1 MAPSKRLNRY
11 LSVGSGVLWT
21 LVYLMIIKQGFQ
33 DRTFGMPMAA
43 LCANISWEFI
53 FSFLRPHPSPQ
64 RYVNITWC
72 LFDSVILFQFLHF
85 GRASFGQYL
94 PETLFYP
101 TLVLTLILAFGAV
114 LFVTYEFKDWYGR
127 YAAFG
132 QNFMMSV
139 LFVDM
144 LIRRGD
150 VSGQSMYIA
159 LFKMVGSLLMSI
171 LFFRRNPSSYLLNF
185 LYVAILAFDV
195 IYVLML
201 YATFL
206 ELGVNPWAF

>member
-1 MAPSKRLNRY
+1 
-11 LSVGSGVLWT
+11 
-21 LVYLMIIKQGFQ
+21 
-33 DRTFGMPMAA
+33 MPLAA

-53 FSFLRPHPSPQ
+53 FSFLHPHPSPQ

-72 LFDSVILFQFLHF
+72 LFDGIILFQFLHF
-85 GRASFGQYL
+85 GKASFGQYL

-101 TLVLTLILAFGAV
+101 TLFLTLILAFGAV

-159 LFKMVGSLLMSI
+159 LFKMVGSLLASI
-171 LFFRRNPSSYLLNF
+171 LFFRRNRSSYLLNF
-185 LYVAILAFDV
+185 LYIAILAFDV
-195 IYVLML
+195 IYALML
-201 YATFL
+201 YAKFL

>member
-1 MAPSKRLNRY
+1 LAPSKKLKRN

-21 LVYLMIIKQGFQ
+21 LVYLLIIKQGFQ
-33 DRTFGMPMAA
+33 DRTFGMPLAA

-53 FSFLRPHPSPQ
+53 FSFLHPHPIPQ

-72 LFDSVILFQFLHF
+72 LFDGVILFQFLRF

-159 LFKMVGSLLMSI
+159 LFKMAGSLLASI
-171 LFFRRNPSSYLLNF
+171 LFFRRNPSSHLLNF

-195 IYVLML
+195 IYALML
-201 YATFL
+201 YAKFL
-206 ELGVNPWAF
+206 ELGANLWAF